1 MTTANTPLGLFEPR
15 CELCGKAAPPHHGD
29 SRRGGFMHVRL
40 PACELDE
47 SMQVW
52 ACEACVPRK
61 KGLTLLS
68 LTPQQKRTLDRV
80 RGEQGCV
87 ADREVA
93 SSPVSSQ
100 GPSGSESSRLEVE
113 ELAAWH
119 LLSSVKG
126 LGPMAAKAVHSAGI
140 TPAQLIGSPVLYPL
154 KGKRAID
161 VVTSMRALT
170 DRERASA
177 HKFAQSQLQR
187 ARELD
192 ATIISYDDVDYPP
205 LVRDSNNPIP
215 ILWARGNTSILRSRK
230 TVACVGSRDIRSPY
244 SELQAAFADV
254 AVQEGFVITSG
265 FAMGAD
271 SVGHRRALGGNGST
285 ICVMPCGVDLV
296 FPPENRELW
305 HELMDSGRAVFLS
318 EFALGR
324 RAESL
329 TLRKRNKLIVA
340 AAQGILV
347 GQTSKSGGAMNA
359 FRFGLEQKK
368 LVATFEPDG
377 ADDTSGN
384 MEIKESSKGN
394 TSALPVTPVVEDY
407 RRWLRELSSLT

>member
-1 MTTANTPLGLFEPR
+1 MTTASTPLGLFEPR

-40 PACELDE
+40 SAFELDE
-47 SMQVW
+47 STQVW
-52 ACEACVPRK
+52 ACEACVPRQ
-61 KGLTLLS
+61 KGRVLPS
-68 LTPQQKRTLDRV
+68 LTPQQKRTLDQV

-87 ADREVA
+87 ADRAVT
-93 SSPVSSQ
+93 SSPVPYQ
-100 GPSGSESSRLEVE
+100 GASESESSRLGAE

-126 LGPMAAKAVHSAGI
+126 LGPMAAKAVHAAGI
-140 TPAQLIGSPVLYPL
+140 TPVQLIGNPALYPL
-154 KGKRAID
+154 EGKRAKD
-161 VVTSMRALT
+161 VVTAMRALT

-192 ATIISYDDVDYPP
+192 ATIIFYDDVDYPP

-230 TVACVGSRDIRSPY
+230 TVACVGSRDIRAPY

-271 SVGHRRALGGNGST
+271 SVGHRRALEGNGST

-305 HELMDSGRAVFLS
+305 RELIDSGRAVFLS
-318 EFALGR
+318 EFPLGR

-340 AAQGILV
+340 AAQG
-347 GQTSKSGGAMNA
+347 S
-359 FRFGLEQKK
+359 
-368 LVATFEPDG
+368 
-377 ADDTSGN
+377 
-384 MEIKESSKGN
+384 
-394 TSALPVTPVVEDY
+394 
-407 RRWLRELSSLT
+407 